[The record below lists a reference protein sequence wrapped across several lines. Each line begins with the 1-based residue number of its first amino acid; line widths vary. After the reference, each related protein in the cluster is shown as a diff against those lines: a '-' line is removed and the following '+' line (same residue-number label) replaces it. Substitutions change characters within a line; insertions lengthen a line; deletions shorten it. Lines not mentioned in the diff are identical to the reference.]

1 MPREFPVGTIR
12 SWSQGDVIKAHLPI
26 PPFSNGWISLK
37 TTSQLDA
44 IGGECDSISR
54 EILSHKVPI
63 NGEKFLDHEI
73 EEFAKRK
80 GLEEKLTPDSLKQYE
95 GFYGAGRYAFRNEF
109 SRLYM
114 ENDMNLHRAI
124 CEAFDNANRSKGGD
138 RDHDVLTE
146 EEKKE
151 IRARVRSTFKE
162 EALIIN
168 VDLARELLKVVQ
180 RTQQMVQ
187 EGLEF
192 KDPEKRKAYE
202 EFKKIADALPESYEL
217 LSKKRMQKLA
227 AEEILNNAFADNWG
241 VRESCLDYLDKKFSE
256 FVRKFANRIAEDTLQ
271 EQLEMF
277 GVTVDM
283 EPDEFYSKLY
293 DKAKNQDWD
302 FLKRYIG
309 KEITLLYLGRRI
321 KVKLLSDNPEEGNVR
336 DIYFYYET
344 LPKRPRRFYL
354 IPELINPEIDLKLAP
369 EYDERVSDFKQ
380 LIYLRF
386 MKRYDKVVDGEW
398 AFETL
403 PAIHN
408 LEKLMN
414 ELPDGHCKTN
424 EQLKYITNRDY
435 KGGPHGGYAWY
446 APSERRINLSALCVE
461 RGAVW
466 GQLDKSTEFRSV
478 MFHEIGHAVS
488 QKLRR
493 EASYDYRK
501 FAVECGWSYAQPEF
515 REGLQKEKHMG
526 SNKIPRRGSNSSN
539 TLLTS
544 YSATSPEEAF
554 AEYYSFYNLNKPAID
569 RFFETKDRRHLRQE
583 KQTVIRTASSDI
595 KVGDVVRFSFLKP
608 ESYDKY
614 RQVSDHLSE
623 RAEHQIKLYSPWE
636 LSLSREEKMRLDP
649 GQVKQVKN
657 VDPALL
663 NPAVVVRGQGSKR
676 TAIYGGITIEVARM
690 NRKMVPVI
698 KISNEQYQRLREQ
711 QFKDEEIASFV
722 FEENRSKSIPRQTAP
737 PKQIAGLVYRDEIIP
752 EEVILENVGALK
764 VMKKICESEQLKK
777 ALEEMFVEEESLKL

>member
-1 MPREFPVGTIR
+1 
-12 SWSQGDVIKAHLPI
+12 
-26 PPFSNGWISLK
+26 
-37 TTSQLDA
+37 
-44 IGGECDSISR
+44 
-54 EILSHKVPI
+54 
-63 NGEKFLDHEI
+63 
-73 EEFAKRK
+73 
-80 GLEEKLTPDSLKQYE
+80 
-95 GFYGAGRYAFRNEF
+95 
-109 SRLYM
+109 
-114 ENDMNLHRAI
+114 
-124 CEAFDNANRSKGGD
+124 
-138 RDHDVLTE
+138 
-146 EEKKE
+146 
-151 IRARVRSTFKE
+151 
-162 EALIIN
+162 
-168 VDLARELLKVVQ
+168 
-180 RTQQMVQ
+180 
-187 EGLEF
+187 
-192 KDPEKRKAYE
+192 
-202 EFKKIADALPESYEL
+202 
-217 LSKKRMQKLA
+217 
-227 AEEILNNAFADNWG
+227 
-241 VRESCLDYLDKKFSE
+241 
-256 FVRKFANRIAEDTLQ
+256 
-271 EQLEMF
+271 
-277 GVTVDM
+277 
-283 EPDEFYSKLY
+283 
-293 DKAKNQDWD
+293 
-302 FLKRYIG
+302 
-309 KEITLLYLGRRI
+309 
-321 KVKLLSDNPEEGNVR
+321 
-336 DIYFYYET
+336 
-344 LPKRPRRFYL
+344 
-354 IPELINPEIDLKLAP
+354 
-369 EYDERVSDFKQ
+369 
-380 LIYLRF
+380 
-386 MKRYDKVVDGEW
+386 
-398 AFETL
+398 
-403 PAIHN
+403 
-408 LEKLMN
+408 
-414 ELPDGHCKTN
+414 
-424 EQLKYITNRDY
+424 LKYITNRDY

-583 KQTVIRTASSDI
+583 KQTVIQTVSSDI
-595 KVGDVVRFSFLKP
+595 KVGDVVRLSLPKA
-608 ESYDKY
+608 ESYEKY

-649 GQVKQVKN
+649 GQVKRAKN

-676 TAIYGGITIEVARM
+676 TAIYGGTTIEVARM

-698 KISNEQYQRLREQ
+698 EISNEQYQRLREQ

-722 FEENRSKSIPRQTAP
+722 FEENRLKSIPRQTAP

-777 ALEEMFVEEESLKL
+777 ALEACLSGDYMIFEKARAGVYENTSENRKLGRVGQKYGSEKKHEEVKDTIDRMTEDLTTKLKDLGYVVNFGSRSETDYGRSNYIYVNKKGTQAIADNGGLGIKVRISDHSVENIGRMQNEIHVISGIHNASIPIAIDDIEAILSPEKFDIIEEKVTVYTTFETPKPLPSDEIISERMSVKGDRKVFTIRRPKEVTVKKRVKKQDTTVSKNKS